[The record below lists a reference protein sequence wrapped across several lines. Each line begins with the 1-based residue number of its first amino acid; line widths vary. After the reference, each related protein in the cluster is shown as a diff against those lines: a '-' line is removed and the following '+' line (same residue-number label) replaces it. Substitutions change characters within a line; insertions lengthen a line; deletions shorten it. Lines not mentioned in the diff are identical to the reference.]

1 MRRRRLAV
9 ATTAAAAFAA
19 VGHATVDDVADV
31 ADAVATIYKTRFAL
45 GVCLAF
51 AALVLLLLLVLL
63 LHLLTI
69 NCALV

>member
-1 MRRRRLAV
+1 MLLLMLLLLW
-9 ATTAAAAFAA
+9 
-19 VGHATVDDVADV
+19 GHATVDDVADV

-51 AALVLLLLLVLL
+51 AALVLLLLL